1 MQQENILFLSIFI
14 SKTLMQNAEYI
25 NIRIHIEGLVQG
37 IGFRPHVYRNAV
49 SKGISGTVE
58 NSDNGVD
65 IHARGTEIKI
75 KNFIHDVQYTG
86 VPPAAIIQSVS
97 VTSEAKCLYTGFKI
111 VKSSL
116 QSNSITR
123 ISPDMAVCDD
133 CLEDMKKQPERLNYP
148 FINCT
153 NCGPRF
159 SIIRD
164 IPYDREKTT
173 MAEFT
178 MCNTCRSEFININD
192 RRFHAQPIACTRCGP
207 AYFINNMPIKNTD
220 IDNIIRYSAG
230 LIDSGRIIALMGMGG
245 YHLVCSGMDPDV
257 IETLR
262 RRKRR
267 ESKPFAL
274 MMPDIDTIQRF
285 AILSET
291 EKKLLSSVQRPV
303 VLLKQIPDSLPEQ
316 INSGLDTIGV
326 MLPYMPFHY
335 LLFKELQTEVLVMS
349 SGNRSSEP
357 IVISH
362 EKAVSQ
368 FEGIADTIISHNRR
382 IHNRVDDSVVL
393 ASEKTVHIIRR
404 SRGWVPDPI
413 LTDLPVDRLA
423 SFGGELKSTFAL
435 GRKNHIILSQHLG
448 DLENMETMEFFQ
460 ESYSRFKRL
469 FKVEPELF
477 VHDKH
482 PDYLSTRSALKI
494 AAETG
499 YPAIG
504 VQHHEAH
511 IASVIVEHG
520 LKEPVIGV
528 CYDGSGYGSD
538 GTIWGGEIFSGG
550 LEEFQREIHLQPIK
564 LPGGD
569 TASKHTWRTALSYLY
584 QTYGDGFKSLPLEI
598 LEWIGKSEG
607 PERVNQIQFML
618 KNSINSPLSS
628 SMGRLF
634 DCISALTGVC
644 FENRYEG
651 EAPMLLEA
659 AAKPEEHGHYPWNIT
674 ENIIDT
680 REIIRAVVQDILKKV
695 HPGVIAAGFMNTVV
709 QFSCE
714 SVSLVK
720 ERTGIKNAALSGG
733 VFQNRYILEGC
744 ESELRRRGFH
754 VYSNSL
760 IPANDGGLALGQIGM
775 GAVAGG

>member
-1 MQQENILFLSIFI
+1 
-14 SKTLMQNAEYI
+14 MQNTEYI
-25 NIRIHIEGLVQG
+25 NIRIHIEGMVQG
-37 IGFRPHVYRNAV
+37 IGFRPFVYRTAV
-49 SKGISGTVE
+49 TEGISGTVE
-58 NSDNGVD
+58 NTGNGVD
-65 IHARGTEIKI
+65 IHARGTERKI
-75 KNFIHDVQYTG
+75 KNFIHDVQYIG

-97 VTSEAKCLYTGFKI
+97 VTSEVKCLYTGFKI
-111 VKSSL
+111 VRSSL

-133 CLEDMKKQPERLNYP
+133 CLEDMRKQPERLNYP

-173 MAEFT
+173 MAAFEMCDECLREFT
-178 MCNTCRSEFININD
+178 DINN

-207 AYFINNMPIKNTD
+207 VYYISDLSTEITD
-220 IDNIIRYSAG
+220 IDNIIRYSAE

-245 YHLVCSGMDPDV
+245 YHLICNGRDSDAV
-257 IETLR
+257 ETLR
-262 RRKRR
+262 HRKKR
-267 ESKPFAL
+267 ETKPFAL
-274 MMPDIDTIQRF
+274 MMPDIRTIRNF
-285 AILSET
+285 AILNKT
-291 EKKLLSSVQRPV
+291 EEELLTTHKRPI
-303 VLLKQIPDSLPEQ
+303 VLLKQIPGSLPDQ
-316 INSGLDTIGV
+316 INNGLDTIGV
-326 MLPYMPFHY
+326 MLPYMPFHF
-335 LLFKELQTEVLVMS
+335 LLFEKLQTEVLLMS
-349 SGNRSSEP
+349 SGNRSNEP

-368 FEGIADTIISHNRR
+368 FEGIADCIVSHTRR
-382 IHNRVDDSVVL
+382 IHNRVDDSVVF
-393 ASEKTVHIIRR
+393 ASEKKVRIIRR

-413 LTDLPVDRLA
+413 LTDLPVDRIA
-423 SFGGELKSTFAL
+423 AFGGELKSTFAL
-435 GRKNHIILSQHLG
+435 GRKNHIILSQHIG

-482 PDYLSTRSALKI
+482 PDYLSTRLALKLS
-494 AAETG
+494 ADLG
-499 YPAIG
+499 HPAIG
-504 VQHHEAH
+504 IQHHEAH

-520 LKEPVIGV
+520 LKEPVIAV
-528 CYDGSGYGSD
+528 CYDGSGYGND

-550 LEEFQREIHLQPIK
+550 LKGFQREIHLQPIK

-569 TASKHTWRTALSYLY
+569 TASKHTWRTALSFLY
-584 QTYGDGFKSLPLEI
+584 ETYGDGFESLPLEI
-598 LEWIGKSEG
+598 LGWIGSSEG
-607 PERVNQIQFML
+607 PERVDQIQFML

-634 DCISALTGVC
+634 DCISALTGIC

-659 AAKPEEHGHYPWNIT
+659 AANPEEQGFYPWGIT
-674 ENIIDT
+674 ENIIDS

-695 HPGVIAAGFMNTVV
+695 HPGVIAARFMNTVI
-709 QFSCE
+709 QFSCD
-714 SVSLVK
+714 SVSLVM
-720 ERTGIKNAALSGG
+720 ERTGIKNAVLSGG
-733 VFQNRYILEGC
+733 VFQNRYLLEGC
-744 ESELRRRGFH
+744 ESELRKREYK

-775 GAVAGG
+775 GAVSGG